1 MARSFFIMKKVI
13 MHHQVKGGVDNVDKW
28 IMEQGLSLADVQI
41 VFTYNPR
48 GSSYMVF
55 YEVEVEDKKK

>member
-1 MARSFFIMKKVI
+1 MKKVI